1 MQTSEAINEIA
12 GALSKAQGALK
23 PAVKDAVNPHF
34 KSKYADLASVVEA
47 IRGHFAANG
56 LAYVQEPVTT
66 DTGVAVTTRLMHA
79 SGQWIQFDPLTV
91 PCGKQDA
98 HGVGSATT
106 YARRY
111 ALSAVAGVAPDDD
124 DANGAVGERQR
135 PHRDCPVVAKAP
147 EGYASWLIDMQA
159 VADEGSSGC
168 ARNGRRS
175 PSSSAIT
182 SPCTT
187 ARPMR
192 RCERRHRPR
201 KPVTA

>member
-1 MQTSEAINEIA
+1 VLTSEAINEIA

-66 DTGVAVTTRLMHA
+66 DRGVAVTTRLMHA

-124 DANGAVGERQR
+124 DANGAVANGNGHAVTQAQ
-135 PHRDCPVVAKAP
+135 PVEPP
-147 EGYASWLIDMQA
+147 EGYRAWLITMQKDA
-159 VADEGSSGC
+159 EKGSGKLNESWSAAPEKFRTYLTMHDG
-168 ARNGRRS
+168 AAYEALRS
-175 PSSSAIT
+175 KAPA
-182 SPCTT
+182 
-187 ARPMR
+187 
-192 RCERRHRPR
+192 R

>member
-66 DTGVAVTTRLMHA
+66 DKGVAVTTRLMHA

-124 DANGAVGERQR
+124 DANGAVANGNG
-135 PHRDCPVVAKAP
+135 HATVPVIVKAP
-147 EGYASWLIDMQA
+147 EGYAGWLLDMQA
-159 VADEGSSGC
+159 VADEGVERLREEWKAQPEQFRHHLTTHDGQTYEALR
-168 ARNGRRS
+168 ARAKA
-175 PSSSAIT
+175 P
-182 SPCTT
+182 
-187 ARPMR
+187 
-192 RCERRHRPR
+192 
-201 KPVTA
+201 KKLVTA